1 MNDPPVPARVRK
13 EDLVRA
19 IAAAHGLRLADAKLV
34 VQGTLDAIVDAV
46 LTAGRLELRDF
57 GVFEVRTRRARRRR
71 NPQTGEAV
79 EVPATRVVIF
89 RPGCNFRGWVR
100 GQGVKE
106 PVAAPENAAP
116 DREAP

>member
-1 MNDPPVPARVRK
+1 MSDPPVPAKIRK
-13 EDLVRA
+13 EEIVRT

-57 GVFEVRTRRARRRR
+57 GVFEVRTRKARRRR
-71 NPQTGEAV
+71 NPQTGEPV

-106 PVAAPENAAP
+106 PATPPEIPASE
-116 DREAP
+116 REAP